1 MDRQKTLG
9 YGSIGLAAVLLSTQ
23 GILSRMLMDLQIDSL
38 GLAFL
43 RTLLGTGILFAAL
56 WVFPSAGFKIRFRD
70 LGLVLL
76 HGVVGTGLFSFF
88 LFTAIQTTSVMTAVT
103 LMYTAPAF
111 TVILARVFLREQL
124 SPMKIGAVAMT
135 LSGTVAVIIGYNL
148 SQLVIVP
155 IGLVFGLLT
164 GMAYGAYNILSKI
177 LVSRYSSWTVNF
189 YSVLTATVF
198 LGILRNPVNLFA
210 SGVIPASA
218 WPYIFLLAFLTYALA
233 YTLLIFGFRH
243 VQAGTGSIVANLE
256 PVSSV
261 ILAGV
266 ILGESM
272 GLIQGLGFTLILG
285 SIFLVSKQERG
296 TASQQARR
304 KRQAVGVEEQ

>member
-1 MDRQKTLG
+1 MVRQKMIG
-9 YGSIGLAAVLLSTQ
+9 YASIGLAAVLLSTQ

-56 WVFPSAGFKIRFRD
+56 WVFPSAGFKMRFRD

-76 HGVVGTGLFSFF
+76 HGIVGTGLFSFF

-111 TVILARVFLREQL
+111 TVILARVFLGEKL
-124 SPMKIGAVAMT
+124 NAMKIGAVTMT

-148 SQLVIVP
+148 SELVIVP
-155 IGLVFGLLT
+155 VGLVFGLLT

-189 YSVLTATVF
+189 YSVLIASIF
-198 LGILRNPVNLFA
+198 LGILRNPVDLLT
-210 SGVIPASA
+210 SGVIPINA
-218 WPYIFLLAFLTYALA
+218 WPSIFLLAFLTYALA

-272 GLIQGLGFTLILG
+272 GLVQGIGFALILG
-285 SIFLVSKQERG
+285 SILLVSRQEAG
-296 TASQQARR
+296 TASKRARR
-304 KRQAVGVEEQ
+304 ERQEIRAQNH